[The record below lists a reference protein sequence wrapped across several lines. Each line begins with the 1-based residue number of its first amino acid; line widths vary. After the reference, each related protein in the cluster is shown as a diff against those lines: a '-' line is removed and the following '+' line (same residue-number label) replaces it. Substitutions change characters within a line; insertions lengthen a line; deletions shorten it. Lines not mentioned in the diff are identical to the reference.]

1 MLVHNPLFIVS
12 QFYDF
17 LFCRTGIEAE
27 FGEVGSDDFWDL
39 LTSRCRNGLKIVW
52 VSHAITQFNLNNFYT
67 EAIVCG
73 KNDILDVLIADVHCN
88 Y

>member
-1 MLVHNPLFIVS
+1 MLVHNSLFIVS

-39 LTSRCRNGLKIVW
+39 LTSRCRNGLKIV
-52 VSHAITQFNLNNFYT
+52 
-67 EAIVCG
+67 
-73 KNDILDVLIADVHCN
+73 
-88 Y
+88 